1 MSSVLRHALARQPR
15 LRLAALAALGCLA
28 LVIRP
33 EPVSTRP
40 FRMADGVWV
49 GALSVGGSPRSVVLA
64 LGERDDGRLIG
75 YVLGGTSQRTV
86 VSGRRIGEAVVLAI
100 EVRSPRATTL
110 VTITAAIKNHGIR
123 GTQTD
128 GVNEE
133 KLTLRPF
140 GGRVHEQRF
149 LLGRPGTGGEPELL
163 GELAVALG
171 DGGELLGGGWA
182 ADASCDP
189 LGCDGEVTSFAAS
202 GAILTLGFRS
212 GDACSSGSSAALTID
227 PATKMYAGSY
237 TLQSCAGPVI
247 GALLAGRTTRTESGH
262 VGRVLQALGRL
273 ADDHESGAPLSA
285 PHPSFSPGYL
295 ERGNSLT
302 DLLARF
308 NAENAGYS
316 SIEADFNRISL
327 VSTVPE
333 PDALPF
339 DLGPYGAVFDEQR
352 RGIPAGGTIPI
363 TYVDSVTRPGRQW
376 LRDWADDGS
385 GWVVRGSQS
394 GAFDFPF
401 EYTVG
406 PKGLE
411 LPFGT
416 STDAGSI
423 HVSVGPFGAH
433 FGPLTGHGYGDG
445 KGNLVGFFTA
455 SDADLETLPTLPLPT
470 SAYYG
475 ESGGSLLLARRP
487 LYIAPAAGSVD
498 WIDCVAAAPGLYVG
512 DEFQWTLRLR
522 FPGEQGMQLGHV
534 GKIASD
540 LAVKLQELGIDTA
553 SCPSP
558 GTGNLLD
565 AGAVSVDQGEAL
577 AFPQV
582 VGRPVAGFPGYFTGG
597 GSFPD
602 RPWVQM
608 EFMFYAQFGRATGG
622 ACYYDNL
629 PFGLQ
634 TTLQDAM
641 TADMLDPVSQRF
653 RCPSCPRWKWLAEG
667 RLCMASSI
675 FPSDFSDLYTHLGGW
690 FERDDAGIASNEI
703 VAFAPIAK
711 DVRTY
716 NPAFYSPGVNMLVLR
731 QPEGRG
737 CVSWLVPNAAGTGM
751 ELRPVCSAA
760 GEVLERTADALLI
773 KWRDGGL
780 LAPVYQR
787 AAYVLDS
794 RGLKIAWGNFAA
806 AASGAVL
813 PVLFAATACD
823 GVTIV
828 CYDHTY
834 HAGY

>member
-1 MSSVLRHALARQPR
+1 MSSVLWHGLNRQPR
-15 LRLAALAALGCLA
+15 VRLAALAALGCLA
-28 LVIRP
+28 FVIRP
-33 EPVSTRP
+33 EPVSSRP
-40 FRMADGVWV
+40 VRMADGVWV
-49 GALSVGGSPRSVVLA
+49 GALSLGGSPRSVVLA
-64 LGERDDGRLIG
+64 LSERDDGRLIG
-75 YVLGGTSQRTV
+75 YLLGGTSQRSV
-86 VSGRRIGEAVVLAI
+86 VSGRRIGEAVVLSI
-100 EVRSPRATTL
+100 EMRTPRATTQ
-110 VTITAAIKNHGIR
+110 VTMTAAIKNHAMR

-128 GVNEE
+128 GVTEE

-140 GGRVHEQRF
+140 GGRVIERRF
-149 LLGRPGTGGEPELL
+149 LLGRPGVSDEPELL
-163 GELAVALG
+163 GELAVALN
-171 DGGELLGGGWA
+171 DSGELLAGGWV
-182 ADASCDP
+182 ADTSCDP
-189 LGCDGEVTSFAAS
+189 WGCDGEVASFAES
-202 GAILTLGFRS
+202 GPTLTFGFRT
-212 GDACSSGSSAALTID
+212 GDPCSDGSAAALTFD
-227 PATKMYAGSY
+227 SSTKFYAGSY
-237 TLQSCAGPVI
+237 TLNTCAGPLT

-262 VGRVLQALGRL
+262 VGQVLQALDRL
-273 ADDHESGAPLSA
+273 ADDHERGTPLSA

-302 DLLARF
+302 DLLARY

-316 SIEADFNRISL
+316 SIEANFNRISL
-327 VSTVPE
+327 VSTVPV
-333 PDALPF
+333 PDALPL

-352 RGIPAGGTIPI
+352 RGIPAGGTSPV
-363 TYVDSVTRPGRQW
+363 TYVDSATRPGWQW
-376 LRDWADDGS
+376 LRHWADEGS

-416 STDAGSI
+416 SSDPGAI

-455 SDADLETLPTLPLPT
+455 SDADLVELPTLPLAT

-475 ESGGSLLLARRP
+475 GPGGSLLLDRRP
-487 LYIAPAAGSVD
+487 VYVAPEAGLVHGLSCEIPAPGQYLGDTVH
-498 WIDCVAAAPGLYVG
+498 WVLRLGFPAGENLQIGHLGKIAPGLAA
-512 DEFQWTLRLR
+512 RL
-522 FPGEQGMQLGHV
+522 L
-534 GKIASD
+534 
-540 LAVKLQELGIDTA
+540 ELGIDTA
-553 SCPSP
+553 SCPDP
-558 GTGNLLD
+558 GAGNLLG
-565 AGAVSVDQGEAL
+565 AGTVPVARGEAL

-582 VGRPVAGFPGYFTGG
+582 LGRPVAGFPGYFTGG

-608 EFMFYAQFGRATGG
+608 EFMFYNGRDDGE

-629 PFGLQ
+629 PFPLQ

-641 TADMLDPVSQRF
+641 TADMLDPVSQRY
-653 RCPSCPRWKWLAEG
+653 RCPSCPRWKWQAEG
-667 RLCMASSI
+667 RLCMA
-675 FPSDFSDLYTHLGGW
+675 PSVLPRDFSDLYTNLGGW
-690 FERDDAGIASNEI
+690 FEKDDAGIASNEI

-716 NPAFYSPGVNMLVLR
+716 RPAFYSPGVSMLTLR
-731 QPEGRG
+731 QPEGRS
-737 CVSWLVPNAAGTGM
+737 CLSWLVPNSTGTGM
-751 ELRPVCSAA
+751 ELRLVCSAT

-806 AASGAVL
+806 AAPGAVL
-813 PVLFAATACD
+813 PVLFAETACD
-823 GVTIV
+823 GVTVV

-834 HAGY
+834 RAGY